1 MNFLFFSSG
10 RFVFIFTGIYRMGWE
25 LCLQV
30 IYWGNIHS
38 KLSGI
43 AFWAFLFPGAAV
55 LLEAAS
61 SGPLLSG
68 PFLEENFLIFE
79 GVTLVSWL
87 FRVTNWFLAGE
98 EFNLLEGFPLPAVSW
113 RSILTSSSL
122 ETDFLFLGL
131 ERDGSSLPFSCG
143 ASWGFCFFF
152 FMVKLLFQY
161 ASPHSL
167 NSFWNFY

>member
-1 MNFLFFSSG
+1 MIRIETYPSSPLVNIYWMNELPLFFFWTICFYFYRDIQNGLGTVSVSYLLRKHPFQASWDSFLGFSFSWSCCFAGSS
-10 RFVFIFTGIYRMGWE
+10 
-25 LCLQV
+25 
-30 IYWGNIHS
+30 
-38 KLSGI
+38 
-43 AFWAFLFPGAAV
+43 
-55 LLEAAS
+55 LLRSTAEW
-61 SGPLLSG
+61 PLLGGEFPHFWGGHSC
-68 PFLEENFLIFE
+68 F
-79 GVTLVSWL
+79 WL

-152 FMVKLLFQY
+152 
-161 ASPHSL
+161 
-167 NSFWNFY
+167 